1 MIIYKKGFG
10 AINLLF
16 RVYGSAWPRALIL
29 AVPSAVAAG
38 FIKAYANDHNQHHFF
53 LHPYPYSVFA
63 SMLAFLIIFRTNLS
77 YAVSHDGLGTDTFS
91 ALWRSSKWADAV
103 VQVITFDESA
113 KEPAVPGGTQFRAE
127 FIHAMSLM
135 HALAMQRLRGDDDL
149 TNLIPGSLTEI
160 SKPPPYDAAEILEWK
175 KRRGLK
181 GYIILQSQPKH
192 FKKYWQYMPIMVIGG
207 LSGAETVLLQET
219 TDRVYMLMCWV
230 HRAMVAR
237 RTAGGIKE
245 DAPIVSRIYQVLSD
259 GMLGFEN
266 AHKIG
271 TTPFPFP
278 YAQCVAILL
287 YIYAFSVPLLMAG
300 WIGNIW
306 LTVCSTFVAVLSFF
320 LINEVAREIEEPYN
334 FDPNDLPVTYLH
346 HKFNS
351 RLIIAFCKSLLPKEN
366 IYGHIQASKIRS
378 QLDSIRLRTFGHQSE
393 SRQRSLDI
401 EVNQG
406 VAVVSPL
413 PA

>member
-16 RVYGSAWPRALIL
+16 RVYGSAWPRALVL

-38 FIKAYANDHNQHHFF
+38 FIKAYSNDHNQHHYF

-77 YAVSHDGLGTDTFS
+77 YARYWEARTMITQMRELPVGFE
-91 ALWRSSKWADAV
+91 
-103 VQVITFDESA
+103 QVITFDESA

-192 FKKYWQYMPIMVIGG
+192 FKKYWQYMPIVVIGG

-237 RTAGGIKE
+237 RTVGGIKE

-366 IYGHIQASKIRS
+366 IYEHIQASKIRS
-378 QLDSIRLRTFGHQSE
+378 QLDSKRLRSFGHQSE
-393 SRQRSLDI
+393 SRQRSLDL

-406 VAVVSPL
+406 VAIVSPL